1 MTHTFFQLLQAG
13 NRDDLFDGILKHAR
27 SIGKSEVEIVSKSNA
42 PSSEHIIHQ
51 TMDDI
56 LKSTQGE
63 VTCQGELMCIL
74 P

>member
-13 NRDDLFDGILKHAR
+13 NRDNLFDGILKHAR

-56 LKSTQGE
+56 LKSTQGKSLAK
-63 VTCQGELMCIL
+63 VS
-74 P
+74 